1 MDSKES
7 LLQNIAALEKRMET
21 QRERI
26 QAMRAQ
32 KLDPVHAI
40 AILDEMTKGYER
52 LVARLEGHPVR
63 KLTMAGEGA

>member
-1 MDSKES
+1 
-7 LLQNIAALEKRMET
+7 MEV

-26 QAMRAQ
+26 QSMRAQ

-63 KLTMAGEGA
+63 KLTMAAEGA